1 MNKIIS
7 FLYFFYQIVV
17 KFILAAFSI
26 KTGPTC
32 RFQPT
37 CSEYSKESFKKYG
50 FLKGLYKSTVRI
62 SKCHPLSKGGI
73 DLP

>member
-1 MNKIIS
+1 M
-7 FLYFFYQIVV
+7 
-17 KFILAAFSI
+17 AAFSI